1 MLLRYQ
7 TQTVEV
13 GQCDHRQVRNPV
25 FKMSEQKSNAY
36 DDSIVIRNKW
46 HIYSLSI
53 KKNHQQHPK
62 GEWKVACSVATY
74 RYLCIDLS

>member
-25 FKMSEQKSNAY
+25 FKMLEQKSNAY

-46 HIYSLSI
+46 HIYSHSI
-53 KKNHQQHPK
+53 KKNHQ
-62 GEWKVACSVATY
+62 
-74 RYLCIDLS
+74 